1 MLTRW
6 SLYALLQVEG
16 ASMGPQ
22 RPGWKDHYFRVHPSA
37 RAAAAKAMAK
47 RNELIKENE
56 EKRKLMTVEN
66 KYGAG
71 YYYGGESSSEWVV
84 NGVSMNYADVD
95 CDYVPGWFQKLDNF
109 PATNWKYPAGD
120 PLAGFESVCAGE
132 TTPQDPSIPGALPT
146 IPCALI
152 CLPYQAGVSS
162 AATQTGTFMMPAETA
177 TSGVDK
183 DHFAVHGTT
192 TPAAPLKLA
201 QKGYDTG
208 YLGYGYA
215 APDPFGGGPICD
227 TYIKD
232 CTYSTEST
240 RTFTKGGQTIKYPRH
255 DPVGFGRATGD
266 GGAAD
271 GVCSKSDS
279 ATQWLDCGIPCPAP
293 YPMSQSDL
301 AGTFGPPVLVFI
313 IVCTLLGLLALI
325 RVGKKAENYF
335 VAGRSLNL
343 FVITATL
350 GSQSIDSGTALGTLD
365 LGYLYHWWD
374 GACIPIGIGL
384 SLWLNSVLFA
394 QPLNRMKLMTL
405 PDLMARK
412 FGPACEILFSLLSI
426 ASFLCLL
433 GGNLVGA
440 GKIISH
446 LFFNQENEIPGIW
459 ICSFCVWLYT
469 VTGGL
474 FSVAY
479 TDIGQALIGWTGM
492 LAGAIYIMA
501 NFPSS
506 PPTSPAYPLGD
517 VPAVPSQMTDKDALD
532 PIPNAIVL
540 NWATLVVLAFGNLGA
555 LDFQARV
562 FAAKTPRTAAIGCF
576 IAGTVCMAIGTC
588 FAFIPGAT
596 RALYG
601 PSSPHAEFVAD
612 SCSRHITVLACFGP
626 GKIDTNPANN
636 PGCTG
641 SGITGCD
648 PKIRT
653 GLCNAIPMNTPTCG
667 EWKPDKYAP
676 LKMLT
681 CYGPT
686 CNAFTDYLGDSG
698 VAGTFPGFVGNYPMP
713 AFLGGWMLLA
723 IIAASMSTGDG
734 SILALG
740 TVLGHNIMGK
750 FKTNYSLLTVTR
762 WSTIL
767 WAIISAGIASLV
779 PGKTGYLL
787 IVAFDIMLAGTVIP
801 MIAAVYFPKA
811 KPNAVFYAMV
821 AGSLTRFI
829 FEFALQKDSL
839 LLAVG
844 TYAETFDAGLY
855 DYADFK
861 KFTNWDVVVGAQG
874 ATDYAATG
882 KQEACPQRP
891 LNDWTGLDSMLSP
904 VVCLLTLL
912 ICQFALPNSDH
923 PWFTPNPNAG
933 DPEEAETS
941 KDKET
946 AMA

>member
-1 MLTRW
+1 
-6 SLYALLQVEG
+6 
-16 ASMGPQ
+16 
-22 RPGWKDHYFRVHPSA
+22 
-37 RAAAAKAMAK
+37 
-47 RNELIKENE
+47 
-56 EKRKLMTVEN
+56 
-66 KYGAG
+66 
-71 YYYGGESSSEWVV
+71 
-84 NGVSMNYADVD
+84 
-95 CDYVPGWFQKLDNF
+95 
-109 PATNWKYPAGD
+109 
-120 PLAGFESVCAGE
+120 
-132 TTPQDPSIPGALPT
+132 
-146 IPCALI
+146 
-152 CLPYQAGVSS
+152 
-162 AATQTGTFMMPAETA
+162 MPAETA

-183 DHFAVHGTT
+183 DHFAVHATS
-192 TPAAPLKLA
+192 TPAAPLVLA
-201 QKGYDTG
+201 QNGYDTG

-215 APDPFGGGPICD
+215 APDAFGAGPICEGFVD
-227 TYIKD
+227 D
-232 CTYSTEST
+232 CTYSTEAT
-240 RTFTKGGQTIKYPRH
+240 RTFTKGGVEMKYPRH
-255 DPVGFGRATGD
+255 DPIGFGDPRSSDDQAL
-266 GGAAD
+266 APD

-279 ATQWLDCGIPCPAP
+279 STQWLDCGIPCPAP
-293 YPMSQSDL
+293 YPMSGADL
-301 AGTFGPPVLVFI
+301 SGTFGPPVLIFMVI
-313 IVCTLLGLLALI
+313 CTLLGLLALV

-343 FVITATL
+343 FVVTATL

-365 LGYLYHWWD
+365 LGFLYHWWD

-384 SLWLNSVLFA
+384 SLWLVSFLFA
-394 QPLNRMKLMTL
+394 IPLNKMKLMTL

-446 LFFNQENEIPGIW
+446 LFFNQSNELPGIW
-459 ICSFCVWLYT
+459 ICSFAVWLYT

-492 LAGAIYIMA
+492 LAGAIYIMN
-501 NFPSS
+501 NFPNS
-506 PPTSPAYPLGD
+506 PPVSPAYPLGD
-517 VPAVPSQMTDKDALD
+517 QPMFGSQMTDKDALD
-532 PIPNAIVL
+532 PIPNAMVL
-540 NWATLVVLAFGNLGA
+540 NWATLIVLAFGNIGA

-562 FAAKTPRTAAIGCF
+562 FAAKTPKTAAIGCF
-576 IAGTVCMAIGTC
+576 IAGAVCMTIGIC
-588 FAFIPGAT
+588 FAFIPGAA

-641 SGITGCD
+641 DGINGCD

-653 GLCNAIPMNTPTCG
+653 GFCNAIPMHTPTCG

-681 CYGPT
+681 CYDET
-686 CNAFTDYLGDSG
+686 CHAFTDYLGDSG
-698 VAGTFPGFVGNYPMP
+698 LPGTFPGFVGNFPMP
-713 AFLGGWMLLA
+713 AFLGGWVLLA

-734 SILALG
+734 SILAMG

-750 FKTNYSLLTVTR
+750 FKHGYSLLTITR
-762 WSTIL
+762 WSTVL
-767 WAIISAGIASLV
+767 WAMISAGIASLV

-787 IVAFDIMLAGTVIP
+787 IVAFDIMLAGTVVP
-801 MIAAVYFPKA
+801 MFAAVYWPSC
-811 KPNAVFYAMV
+811 KPTAAFAAMV

-844 TYAETFDAGLY
+844 TFAETYAAGLY

-861 KFTNWDVVVGAQG
+861 KFTNWDILVAAQG

-882 KQEACPQRP
+882 AQEACPQRP
-891 LNDWTGLDSMLSP
+891 LNDWTGLDSLLSP
-904 VVCLLTLL
+904 CVCILTLL
-912 ICQFALPNSDH
+912 IGQLVLPETNH
-923 PWFTPNPNAG
+923 PWFTPVPARIDG
-933 DPEEAETS
+933 ADDDAPAVKKEETS
-941 KDKET
+941 V
-946 AMA
+946 A